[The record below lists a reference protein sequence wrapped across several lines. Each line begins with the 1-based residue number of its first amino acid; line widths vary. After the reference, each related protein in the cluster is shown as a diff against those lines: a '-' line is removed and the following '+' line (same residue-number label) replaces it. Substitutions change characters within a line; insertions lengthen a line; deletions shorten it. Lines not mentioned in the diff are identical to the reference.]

1 MKKLD
6 KIDFLIFD
14 LGNVIIDIDY
24 DFSINELKK
33 ILPKEKHCL
42 TSRFFPSTFHKE
54 YEKGL
59 ISNDEFR
66 NAVRNLYEEN
76 WSDQQIDHVWNSLL
90 RKIPQERLKLLA
102 SLRKH
107 YKTAILSNTNDIHI
121 VKFNEMLQEISD
133 HKTINDL
140 CDQVFLSH
148 EMGLAKPDTA
158 IYEKVLETLNVVPG
172 KAIFFDDL
180 EANIKGAEKTGMKA
194 IQITHPK
201 ALIEFFQ
208 DVQ

>member
-24 DFSINELKK
+24 DVSINELKK
-33 ILPKEKHCL
+33 ILPSKKHHL
-42 TSRFFPSTFHKE
+42 TSQFFPSSFHKE

-59 ISNDEFR
+59 ISNEEFR
-66 NAVRNLYEEN
+66 NAVRDLYEEN
-76 WSDQQIDHVWNSLL
+76 WSDDQIDHVWNSLL
-90 RKIPQERLKLLA
+90 IVVPQERLQLL
-102 SLRKH
+102 SQLRQQ
-107 YKTAILSNTNDIHI
+107 YTTAILSNTNDIHI

-133 HKTINDL
+133 YSSIHNL
-140 CDQVFLSH
+140 CDHVFLSH

-158 IYEKVLETLNVVPG
+158 IYQKVVTSLNTQAEKT
-172 KAIFFDDL
+172 IFFDDL
-180 EANIKGAEKTGMKA
+180 AANVEGAKKIGMNA
-194 IQITHPK
+194 VQITNSK
-201 ALIEFFQ
+201 ALMEFFG